1 MPARAERVATRAATV
16 SAAPSGAP
24 LRTHAYS
31 NFTERL
37 LARDIEPGQIVS
49 QRELVALTGMPLG
62 AIREMIPRLEA
73 DGLIRTV
80 PKRGLQ
86 VLAVDLA
93 LIRDAF
99 QLRRLLEGEAFAC
112 YAKTG
117 PAAEIRAF
125 TEAHLDI
132 ADQARRGVDADLL
145 ERAQRLDWSLHDA
158 DGHRGVRMLVADLN
172 RLYAGEPALHRGDS
186 DADGIRWVVDDDAHN
201 SVYAWL
207 RLDPDRTDRPV
218 LVIVNATPTVLHDY
232 TLGVPTGGAWT
243 ELLSTDADVYGGS
256 DAGNPG
262 AIIASANG
270 SHGFDHSISVTL
282 PPLGAIFLAPAQ
294 ANDD

>member
-132 ADQARRGVDADLL
+132 AEQARRGVDADLL
-145 ERAQRLDWSLHDA
+145 ERAQRLDWSLHDRVIDA
-158 DGHRGVRMLVADLN
+158 LGNRIVSDIHRVNAIKI
-172 RLYAGEPALHRGDS
+172 RLIRNANTRLEPALVRSVMDEHLRILEALEQRDP
-186 DADGIRWVVDDDAHN
+186 AAARAAIDAH
-201 SVYAWL
+201 VDGAKA
-207 RLDPDRTDRPV
+207 RALDV
-218 LVIVNATPTVLHDY
+218 
-232 TLGVPTGGAWT
+232 
-243 ELLSTDADVYGGS
+243 
-256 DAGNPG
+256 
-262 AIIASANG
+262 
-270 SHGFDHSISVTL
+270 
-282 PPLGAIFLAPAQ
+282 
-294 ANDD
+294 